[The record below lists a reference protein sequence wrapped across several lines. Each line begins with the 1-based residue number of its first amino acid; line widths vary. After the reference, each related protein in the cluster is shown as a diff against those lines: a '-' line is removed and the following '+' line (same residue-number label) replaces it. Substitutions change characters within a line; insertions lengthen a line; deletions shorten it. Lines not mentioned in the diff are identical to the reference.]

1 MCNFIIEKNGYAEFM
16 GKIFKTL
23 LFIWVA
29 TTGVAQI
36 TVINPSFEDEPADA
50 TTPQGWLP
58 CEEMTT
64 PDIFPGFWGVYNE
77 PSHGETYVGIITREN
92 GTFESFG
99 QRLSGTLKAKTCYF
113 SEIDLAHSII
123 YSGYNKPI
131 KLRIYLGK
139 NKCSKDQ
146 LIFESPLVNHMNW
159 KTFKFD
165 FFPEEDYDFII
176 FEAHFTDG
184 PFSHKGNILID
195 NFRPILKCG
204 NA

>member
-1 MCNFIIEKNGYAEFM
+1 MIKLLCMRRIL
-16 GKIFKTL
+16 TL
-23 LFIWVA
+23 VLLVGIVSFC
-29 TTGVAQI
+29 GAQI

-50 TTPQGWLP
+50 TTPQGWSP
-58 CEEMTT
+58 CDDMTT

-77 PSHGETYVGIITREN
+77 PNHGESYVGIITREN

-99 QRLSGTLKAKTCYF
+99 QRLSGTLKTKTCYK

-123 YSGYNKPI
+123 YSGYNRPI

-139 NKCSKDQ
+139 SMCSRDQ
-146 LIFESPLVNHMNW
+146 LIFESPSIKHMNW
-159 KTFKFD
+159 KTFKFS
-165 FFPEEDYDFII
+165 FYPESDYDYII
-176 FEAHFTDG
+176 LEAYYKDG

-195 NFRPILKCG
+195 NLRPILRCG

>member
-1 MCNFIIEKNGYAEFM
+1 MTRISIL
-16 GKIFKTL
+16 L
-23 LFIWVA
+23 LFSFI
-29 TTGVAQI
+29 TLICKGQI
-36 TVINPSFEDEPADA
+36 SVVNPSFEDEPADA
-50 TTPQGWLP
+50 TTPQGWSP
-58 CEEMTT
+58 CDEMTT

-99 QRLSGTLKAKTCYF
+99 QRLSSKLITKSCYY

-131 KLRIYLGK
+131 KLRIYLGSS
-139 NKCSKDQ
+139 KCEKEQ
-146 LIFESPLVNHMNW
+146 LIFESPTISHMNW
-159 KTFKFD
+159 KTFNFS
-165 FFPEEDYDFII
+165 FYPEGDYEYII
-176 FEAHFTDG
+176 LEAYYIDG

-195 NFRPILKCG
+195 NLRPILRCG

>member
-1 MCNFIIEKNGYAEFM
+1 MLRTFCFI
-16 GKIFKTL
+16 
-23 LFIWVA
+23 LFFSI
-29 TTGVAQI
+29 TSFCSAQI

-50 TTPQGWLP
+50 TTPQGWSP
-58 CEEMTT
+58 CDDRTT

-99 QRLSGTLKAKTCYF
+99 QRLSGVLNAKSCYY

-123 YSGYNKPI
+123 YSGYNRPI
-131 KLRIYLGK
+131 KLRIYLGST
-139 NKCSKDQ
+139 KCSKDQ
-146 LIFESPLVNHMNW
+146 LIFESPTIPQMNW
-159 KTFKFD
+159 KTFKFN
-165 FFPEEDYDFII
+165 FNPEEDYEYII
-176 FEAHFTDG
+176 LEAYYSDE

-195 NFRPILKCG
+195 NLRPILRCG

>member
-1 MCNFIIEKNGYAEFM
+1 MNNFFVLIIFLC
-16 GKIFKTL
+16 FSV
-23 LFIWVA
+23 WCS
-29 TTGVAQI
+29 AQI

-50 TTPQGWLP
+50 TTPQGWSP
-58 CEEMTT
+58 CDDMTT

-99 QRLSGTLKAKTCYF
+99 QRLSDNLIAKSCYY

-123 YSGYNKPI
+123 YSGYNRPI
-131 KLRIYLGK
+131 KLRIYLGGS
-139 NKCSKDQ
+139 KCSKDQ
-146 LIFESPLVNHMNW
+146 LIFESPTINHMNW

-165 FFPEEDYDFII
+165 FYPEGNYEYII
-176 FEAHFTDG
+176 LEAYYLDG
-184 PFSHKGNILID
+184 KYSHKGNILID
-195 NFRPILKCG
+195 NLRPILKCG

>member
-1 MCNFIIEKNGYAEFM
+1 MIRKILIIICLGTVGFCN
-16 GKIFKTL
+16 
-23 LFIWVA
+23 
-29 TTGVAQI
+29 AQI

-58 CEEMTT
+58 CELNTT

-99 QRLSGTLKAKTCYF
+99 QRLSGTLKANSCYY

-131 KLRIYLGK
+131 QLRIYLGK
-139 NKCSKDQ
+139 DKCSKDQ
-146 LIFESPLVNHMNW
+146 MIFESPVIKHMQW
-159 KTFKFD
+159 KTFRFD
-165 FFPEEDYDFII
+165 FNPKEAYEYII
-176 FEAHFTDG
+176 LEAYYMDG

-195 NFRPILKCG
+195 NLRPILRCG

>member
-1 MCNFIIEKNGYAEFM
+1 MFISI
-16 GKIFKTL
+16 
-23 LFIWVA
+23 LFLCVA
-29 TTGVAQI
+29 SFCVAQI

-50 TTPQGWLP
+50 TTPQGWSP
-58 CEEMTT
+58 CDELTT

-113 SEIDLAHSII
+113 TEIDLAHSII

-131 KLRIYLGK
+131 KLRIFLGK

-146 LIFESPLVNHMNW
+146 LIFESPAINHMKW

-165 FFPEEDYDFII
+165 LIPEQDYDYII
-176 FEAHFTDG
+176 LEAYYIDG

-195 NFRPILKCG
+195 NLRPFLRCG
-204 NA
+204 RV